1 MLNRI
6 DIAGR
11 LTADPELRHTQS
23 GTSVCSFTIAVDRD
37 FKNQNG
43 EKETDW
49 IPVVAWKNTAEFA
62 ARYFKKGDM
71 AIVSGRLQSR
81 RWEDKAG
88 TKRTSYDVVADSI
101 YFAGSK
107 KTFEQNLDQLEK
119 DIGKFQDLGDT
130 NDGELP
136 F

>member
-11 LTADPELRHTQS
+11 MTADPELRHTQS
-23 GTSVCSFTIAVDRD
+23 GTAVCSFTLAVDRD

-49 IPVVAWKNTAEFA
+49 IPVVAWKHTAEFA

-81 RWEDKAG
+81 RWQDRDG
-88 TKRTSYDVVADSI
+88 NKRTAIEIVADSI

-107 KTFEQNLDQLEK
+107 KTSEQNLDQLEK

>member
-11 LTADPELRHTQS
+11 MTADPELRHTQS
-23 GTSVCSFTIAVDRD
+23 GTAVCSFTLAVDRD

-49 IPVVAWKNTAEFA
+49 IQVVTWKNTAEFA

-107 KTFEQNLDQLEK
+107 KTFEQNLDHLEK
-119 DIGKFQDLGDT
+119 DIGKFQELDDT
-130 NDGELP
+130 ENVELP